1 MRLPEAHLSAGPEI
15 ALADK
20 YRLECQR
27 ALISGRQALVRLVL
41 AQRQADRLRGL
52 NTAGLISGYRG
63 SPLGG
68 LDMELWHVRA
78 QLDAQNIRFQPG
90 LNEDLALTALAGAQQ
105 LAFVPNPKVDGVFGL
120 WYGKGPGVDRSGDAI
135 KHANLRGVSAHGGL
149 VLAFGD
155 DHIAMSST
163 TAHQSDITLASW
175 SVPILYPSS
184 VAEILEFGLAGFALS
199 RYSGLLVGLKLV
211 NETADATA
219 VVAFSPPPDFTLPQ
233 GPQPEGGVHIRAE
246 PFAIQEQDARLVR
259 YKLPRATAFAD
270 SNGLD
275 RVVFGPANARFL
287 IATSGKPFADVLAAM
302 GLLGID
308 AHAARSLGIAVFK
321 IGLLF
326 PLSPRSLATAAR
338 NAEEILFVE
347 EKRPHAE
354 RQAKD
359 LLYNQSMRPRISG
372 KTSPSGEV
380 LLPADAALDAHVVAS
395 ALAKRLRS
403 SLPNLLDVLP
413 DFAAA
418 EARIARQLER
428 ENTKAPAVLRRPA
441 FCPGC
446 PHNTST
452 KVPEGS
458 FGATGIGCHGLAVFH
473 RDRNPLPMGH
483 MGAEG
488 AQWIGMAPFTE
499 TRHIFQNLG
508 DGTYSHSGSLA
519 IRAAVQ
525 SGANITF
532 KILFNDA
539 VAMTGG
545 QPIEGALTVNRIA
558 KQVLAEGV
566 QRVEVL
572 SEDPPRFA
580 TDPLP
585 STVKLHHRDKLAQVQ
600 AELRSHLGVSVLIYD
615 QVCAAEKRRR
625 RRIGTHPD
633 PDQRIFINVA
643 VCEGCGDCSSES
655 NCLAIQ
661 PVETEL
667 GRKRRI
673 DQSACNKD
681 FSCAKGFCPAFVS
694 VANATPIK
702 PRAAQG
708 SDRVIPEPSVP
719 GVGKGF
725 DLLIT
730 GVGGSGV
737 VTVSA
742 ILGMAARIEGLGA
755 SLCDMTG
762 LSQKGGQVL
771 SHVRLRSDP
780 GEVLAARIGAG
791 EADVLLACDLI
802 AATQPQVINCIAP
815 GKTVVLGNSDVTAI
829 AEFHSQPDLNVP
841 ESLLAAR
848 LRAAAGT
855 DPTLLAASQMSKE
868 VVGDTIGANL
878 LLLGF
883 AWQAGLIPLRRE
895 SIEQAIELNGRAAR
909 ANLEVFA
916 AGRRAAIAAEETPPE
931 PLAQSLSEFVAAR
944 TADLRAYWNTRY
956 AERYAMAVGSARLAV
971 EGLQGGERFT
981 WAVARY
987 AYKLMAYKDEYEVAR
1002 LYTNGQFRAR
1012 LSQEFQGSIRLKL
1025 HLAPPLLSRI
1035 DAATGR
1041 PRKLIFGSWIFPVLR
1056 MMAALKFLREGP
1068 LDVFARSADRR
1079 LERELRDVYLQTI
1092 GKVAES
1098 LRVEELASAI
1108 ALAEL
1113 PRQIRGFGHVKEPA
1127 ARAALARLRGA
1138 LARGG
1143 PPGGGGVRE
1152 HESA

>member
-1 MRLPEAHLSAGPEI
+1 LSARPDI

-20 YRLECQR
+20 YRLERRC
-27 ALISGRQALVRLVL
+27 ALISGRQALVRLL
-41 AQRQADRLRGL
+41 IAQREADRLRGL
-52 NTAGLISGYRG
+52 DTAGLVSGYRG

-68 LDMELWHVRA
+68 LDMELWNARA
-78 QLDAQNIRFQPG
+78 ELDARNIRFQPG
-90 LNEDLALTALAGAQQ
+90 INEDLALTALAGAQQ
-105 LAFVPNPKVDGVFGL
+105 VAFVPGPKVDGVFGL

-135 KHANLRGVSAHGGL
+135 KHANLRGVSAQGGI

-155 DHIAMSST
+155 DHVGMSST
-163 TAHQSDITLASW
+163 TAHQSDLTLASW
-175 SVPILYPSS
+175 GVPILYPSS
-184 VAEILEFGLAGFALS
+184 VAEIVEYGLAAFALS

-219 VVAFSPPPDFTLPQ
+219 VVDFPPPVDFIQPQ
-233 GPQPEGGVHIRAE
+233 VPRADADVNIRPE
-246 PFAIQEQDARLVR
+246 PFAIQDQDARLVR

-275 RVVFGPANARFL
+275 RIAFGSESPRFL
-287 IATSGKPFADVLAAM
+287 IATSGKPFADVLAAL
-302 GLLGID
+302 GLLGIN
-308 AHAARSLGIAVFK
+308 ARAARSLGIAILK

-326 PLSPRSLATAAR
+326 PLSPCGLAAAAR

-354 RQAKD
+354 SQAKD
-359 LLYNQSMRPRISG
+359 LLYNQSRRPRISG
-372 KTSPSGEV
+372 KTTPSGEV
-380 LLPADAALDAHVVAS
+380 LLPSDAALDAHIVAA
-395 ALAKRLRS
+395 ALAKRLRV
-403 SLPNLLDVLP
+403 SLPDLLDVLP

-418 EARIARQLER
+418 EARIAMRLER
-428 ENTKAPAVLRRPA
+428 GSSERPAVLRRPA

-452 KVPEGS
+452 KVPEDA

-483 MGAEG
+483 MGGEG

-545 QPIEGALTVNRIA
+545 QPIEGALTVSRIA
-558 KQVLAEGV
+558 RQVLAEGV
-566 QRVEVL
+566 LRVEVL
-572 SEDPPRFA
+572 SEDPARFA
-580 TDPLP
+580 RDPLP
-585 STVKLHHRDKLAQVQ
+585 PKVALHHRDKLAQVQ
-600 AELRSHLGVSVLIYD
+600 RELRGHPGVSVLIYD

-625 RRIGTHPD
+625 RRLGTYPD
-633 PDQRIFINVA
+633 AARRVFINSA

-661 PVETEL
+661 PLETEL

-694 VANATPIK
+694 VANAAPGK
-702 PRAAQG
+702 SVAAPR
-708 SDRVIPEPSVP
+708 SDLGIPDPSVP
-719 GVGKGF
+719 ALGKGF

-762 LSQKGGQVL
+762 LSQKGGQVF
-771 SHVRLRSDP
+771 SHVRLRPDP
-780 GEVLAARIGAG
+780 REVVAARIGAG
-791 EADVLLACDLI
+791 EADVLLACDLV
-802 AATQPQVINCIAP
+802 AATQAPALNCIAR
-815 GKTVVLGNSDVTAI
+815 GKTVVLGNSDVAAI
-829 AEFHSQPDLNVP
+829 AEFHAQPDLVIP
-841 ESLLAAR
+841 GSLLEAR
-848 LRAAAGT
+848 LREACGT
-855 DPTLLAASQMSKE
+855 DPTLLAASQMSQE
-868 VVGDTIGANL
+868 VLGDTIGANL

-895 SIEQAIELNGRAAR
+895 SIERAIELNGRAAR
-909 ANLEVFA
+909 ANLQVFT
-916 AGRRAAIAAEETPPE
+916 AGRRAAIAEVAPPSI
-931 PLAQSLSEFVAAR
+931 PHAQSLDEFVAAR
-944 TADLRAYWNTRY
+944 TRDLQAYWNTRY
-956 AERYAMAVGSARLAV
+956 AQRYAALIKSARQAA
-971 EGLQGGERFT
+971 EGLQDGERFA

-987 AYKLMAYKDEYEVAR
+987 AYKVMAYKDEYEVAR
-1002 LYTNGQFRAR
+1002 LYTDGRFRAA
-1012 LSQEFQGSIRLKL
+1012 LSREFQGPIRLKL

-1035 DAATGR
+1035 DATTGR
-1041 PRKLIFGSWIFPVLR
+1041 PRKLTFGTWIFPVLR
-1056 MMAALKFLREGP
+1056 ALAALKFLREGP

-1079 LERELRDVYLQTI
+1079 QERELRDVYLQAMRQ
-1092 GKVAES
+1092 VAEA
-1098 LRVEELASAI
+1098 LRADELTSAI
-1108 ALAEL
+1108 ALAEM
-1113 PRQIRGFGHVKEPA
+1113 PGQVRGFGYVKEPA
-1127 ARAALARLRGA
+1127 ARAALARLRDA
-1138 LARGG
+1138 LAGG
-1143 PPGGGGVRE
+1143 EPQAGDRSGEDEV
-1152 HESA
+1152 A